1 MCVGI
6 IAAVYGKRRRNA
18 QAVRAESVAALRQRL
33 ERVAEARVRPRG
45 GPRRWVCRATPS
57 REPRGTSR
65 GVWRSSARAHG
76 VASRGETRCR
86 RSGQGLELDFSV
98 QAPCREASAASNAG
112 ATGRGAAR
120 AGRARR
126 RRGAWAAR
134 RTSGVEEGRRRAR
147 EGGRKGRIRG
157 RARRRARARARVCA
171 SVEQRESRR
180 GRGEARR
187 TARGVLRREETGVF
201 GRQSVQC
208 RVLGNGRRETRTI
221 WTWAFSEKW
230 WESMSRSSSRRVVV
244 RVVDHYDDET
254 RTKAAWF

>member
-1 MCVGI
+1 M
-6 IAAVYGKRRRNA
+6 
-18 QAVRAESVAALRQRL
+18 
-33 ERVAEARVRPRG
+33 RPRG

-65 GVWRSSARAHG
+65 GVWRSSARARRRF
-76 VASRGETRCR
+76 ARRGAVPPKWPRL
-86 RSGQGLELDFSV
+86 GLDFSV
-98 QAPCREASAASNAG
+98 QARCREASAASNAG
-112 ATGRGAAR
+112 ATGRGASR

-230 WESMSRSSSRRVVV
+230 WESMSRSSSRPSSRSL
-244 RVVDHYDDET
+244 
-254 RTKAAWF
+254 